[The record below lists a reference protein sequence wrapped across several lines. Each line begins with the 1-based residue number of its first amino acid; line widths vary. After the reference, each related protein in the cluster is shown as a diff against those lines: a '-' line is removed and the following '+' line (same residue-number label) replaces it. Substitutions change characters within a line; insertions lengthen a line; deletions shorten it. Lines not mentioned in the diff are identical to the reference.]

1 MNEISK
7 NVPGQAASGQ
17 ADLGVLQEEGQC
29 LGQGVQLAGTG
40 MLQEVALPHEVMLEE
55 ALTHTL
61 VQLPHQAQ
69 EPPSE
74 DLPVLGIGVLLTS
87 PEEHGLR
94 KQEVVSDIVLGH

>member
-1 MNEISK
+1 MSK
-7 NVPGQAASGQ
+7 DVPGQAASGQ

-29 LGQGVQLAGTG
+29 LGQGVQLAGTD

-55 ALTHTL
+55 VLTHTL

-69 EPPSE
+69 EPLSE